1 MSELNEEQKRLIKK
15 HILTKNEDK
24 FIVQKVEMDIF
35 YTISNIPLLRLK
47 NYSIY
52 FTIIIV
58 FVFLENLKNIKKLFQ
73 IKNSKRLHNHKNG

>member
-58 FVFLENLKNIKKLFQ
+58 FVCLENLKNIKNTH
-73 IKNSKRLHNHKNG
+73 IITRL